1 VRRVLVTGLSGLIGG
16 ALRTHVDGKY
26 ALRALNRR
34 PVAGVPTHQADLGDL
49 AGIQSAFADVDTVV
63 HLAAAAG
70 DHHAPDVIMRSN
82 VVGTLHVFEAS
93 RLAGARRVIFA
104 STGAVVSGWEREA
117 PLSHLVAGR
126 YDDAGKWAMLTHE
139 TPLRPAG
146 LYGASKVWGEAL
158 ARHYSDAHDMSVLC
172 VRIGRVKEEDRP
184 TSARDRSVW
193 CSQRD
198 VVRMIEAC
206 IEAPDRLRFDVF
218 YATSNNRYGY
228 RDLEHARAVLG
239 WSPLDSADTFR

>member
-1 VRRVLVTGLSGLIGG
+1 
-16 ALRTHVDGKY
+16 
-26 ALRALNRR
+26 
-34 PVAGVPTHQADLGDL
+34 
-49 AGIQSAFADVDTVV
+49 
-63 HLAAAAG
+63 
-70 DHHAPDVIMRSN
+70 
-82 VVGTLHVFEAS
+82 
-93 RLAGARRVIFA
+93 
-104 STGAVVSGWEREA
+104 
-117 PLSHLVAGR
+117 
-126 YDDAGKWAMLTHE
+126 
-139 TPLRPAG
+139 
-146 LYGASKVWGEAL
+146 
-158 ARHYSDAHDMSVLC
+158 MSVLC
-172 VRIGRVKEEDRP
+172 VRIGRVKDEDRP